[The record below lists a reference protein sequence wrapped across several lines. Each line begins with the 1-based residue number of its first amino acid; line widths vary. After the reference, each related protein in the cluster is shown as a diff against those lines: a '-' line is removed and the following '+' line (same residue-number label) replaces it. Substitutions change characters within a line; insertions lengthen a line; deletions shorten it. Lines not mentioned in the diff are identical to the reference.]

1 MRKKIYP
8 IVVALVLGTSL
19 VFTGCSKSENTT
31 KTKEET
37 QKGGYTFPSELK
49 WSDYI
54 TLGTYKDLKGEKT
67 IMTVSDEDVDDEI
80 TSELTTQKEVK
91 NRAIKK
97 GDTVTIDYVG
107 KIDGKEFENGSET
120 DAELVVGDY
129 EYLEDLEN
137 GLVGLK
143 MGETKT
149 IPATFPKDY
158 GDDNLNGKKAEFSVT
173 VKKICEDKVAKLTE
187 DYVKKNLNYN
197 SIAEYKEAV
206 RKELEQTNEQ
216 EAVATL
222 QDDLLTQIAESS
234 TLNKCPD
241 DLYSQFEKSANE
253 DIANEAELFCMSTE
267 EYKKEYYPGDEFD
280 KYVKGLVLRQFIYQ
294 AISEKE
300 GITLSDEE
308 YKSMTQDLIDDD
320 LQTSQEVIDY
330 YGEDELKEEFLK
342 QKVLDFI
349 SDHAKVT
356 EKQDDGS
363 DDSEDEEDDSSE
375 QDTEN
380 NTIDEE

>member
-8 IVVALVLGTSL
+8 IVMALVLGTSL

-31 KTKEET
+31 NNKEEAS
-37 QKGGYTFPSELK
+37 KSGYSFPSEMK

-54 TLGTYKDLKGEKT
+54 TLGDYKDLKGEKT

-107 KIDGKEFENGSET
+107 KIDGKEFENGSEK

-137 GLVGLK
+137 GLVGAK
-143 MGETKT
+143 KGETKT
-149 IPATFPKDY
+149 IPVTFPKDY
-158 GDDNLNGKKAEFSVT
+158 GDKNLNGKKAEFSVT
-173 VKKICEDKVAKLTE
+173 IKKICEDQVAKLTE
-187 DYVKKNLNYN
+187 DYVKQKLNYN
-197 SIAEYKEAV
+197 SIKEYKAAV
-206 RKELEQTNEQ
+206 RKELEETNEQ
-216 EAVATL
+216 EAVAAL
-222 QDDLLTQIAESS
+222 QDDLLTKIAESS
-234 TLNKCPD
+234 KLNKCPD
-241 DLYSQFEKSANE
+241 DLYKQFEKSANE
-253 DIANEAELFCMSTE
+253 DIANDAELFCMSTE
-267 EYKKEYYPGDEFD
+267 DYKKEYYPGDEFE

-294 AISEKE
+294 AIAEKE
-300 GITLSDEE
+300 NITLTDEE
-308 YKSMTQDLIDDD
+308 YKSMIQDLIDDD
-320 LQTSQEVIDY
+320 LKTEQEVIDY
-330 YGEDELKEEFLK
+330 YGESDLKEEFLK
-342 QKVLDFI
+342 QKVLDFV

-356 EKQDDGS
+356 EKSEDDS
-363 DDSEDEEDDSSE
+363 DDSEDDSSNE
-375 QDTEN
+375 DTEN